1 MKIEK
6 WLVNRLT
13 SLVLFL
19 LIIIYFTLP
28 SAARRKDFYFPEL
41 KADLYVQKMAL
52 FWWMSI

>member
-19 LIIIYFTLP
+19 LIIILLHPAFSRQTKRFLL
-28 SAARRKDFYFPEL
+28 SRA
-41 KADLYVQKMAL
+41 
-52 FWWMSI
+52 

>member
-28 SAARRKDFYFPEL
+28 SAAREKDFYFPEL

-52 FWWMSI
+52 FWWM